1 MVAGSINRTYSIFYM
16 LCPGCLFWWT

>member
-1 MVAGSINRTYSIFYM
+1 MVAGSINRTYSISYV